1 MGLIS
6 RVSSRTYR
14 NKKQDQR
21 TKKMPKSKQFPN
33 RAAWKLNYFEKLE
46 NAIRNHSKFLLV
58 NADNVASLQFAQIRS
73 ALRGKA
79 QIIMGKNTM
88 MKKVIRGLIDEFPE
102 YEKVLPL
109 LVDNVG
115 FVFTNG
121 DLKETRDA
129 ILEHKKA
136 APARAGA
143 LAPVDVV
150 VPAQNTGLG
159 PEKTS
164 FFQALNIQTKIAR
177 GTIEIVS
184 NVNLLKT
191 GDKVGMSEAT
201 LLNMLKISPF
211 SYGLKAVGCFEEGSL
226 FDPDVLDIT
235 EDDIRAKFMASVNK
249 VAAVSLNIGY
259 PTVVS
264 APHSIANG
272 LKKLLAVA
280 AATEITFPAAE
291 KMKAY
296 LADPTAFAVAAPVE
310 AEQKE
315 EAPAAAAAESEDE
328 SDSDMGFDLFGQSKK
343 ET

>member
-1 MGLIS
+1 
-6 RVSSRTYR
+6 
-14 NKKQDQR
+14 
-21 TKKMPKSKQFPN
+21 MPKSKTFST
-33 RAAWKLNYFEKLE
+33 RAEWKANYFQKLE
-46 NAIRNHSKFLLV
+46 DAIRNHSKFLLV
-58 NADNVASLQFAQIRS
+58 NADNVASLQFAQIRA

-88 MKKVIRGLIDEFPE
+88 MKKVIRGLIDEFPD

-121 DLKETRDA
+121 DLNEMRDA

-143 LAPVDVV
+143 VAPVAVV
-150 VPAQNTGLG
+150 VPAQNTGMG

-184 NVNLLKT
+184 PVNLLAV
-191 GDKVGMSEAT
+191 GDKVGQSEST

-211 SYGLKAVGCFEEGSL
+211 TYGLKVTACYDEGSV
-226 FDPDVLDIT
+226 FEPAVLDIT
-235 EDDIRAKFMASVNK
+235 EDDVRAKFMAAVNN

-259 PTVVS
+259 PTAVS
-264 APHSIANG
+264 APHSMANA
-272 LKKLLAVA
+272 LKKLIAVA
-280 AATEITFPAAE
+280 AATDITFPAAE
-291 KMKAY
+291 KTKAF
-296 LADPTAFAVAAPVE
+296 LADPSAFAVAAPVVE
-310 AEQKE
+310 EKKE
-315 EAPAAAAAESEDE
+315 EAAAVEEVSE
-328 SDSDMGFDLFGQSKK
+328 SDSGSMGFDLFG
-343 ET
+343 